1 MLSTFNLCSV
11 VMRRSFGSILQT
23 IMLLSTF
30 ASYEA
35 FSSHQ
40 THVGVRSL
48 AVGHS
53 ASRGTTPLR
62 RHLIERSDDLGSGD
76 ELKDTSQS
84 RRLFTSQIVGTIGAL
99 FFLPRVAL
107 AGIDVSSLKSLPVD
121 GDASGAATRLKQLQ
135 MQGTRI
141 EREGDFAVATRLD
154 SGVIYRDM
162 NTGKDGARTV
172 RRGSNVG
179 AQMTIRCKSLA
190 TTSEPEGG
198 IYFSTKQ
205 DNNLN
210 ELSWTIGSGDFPKGL
225 EEGMLGM
232 KLNSVR
238 QIEVPS
244 PQIFAAR
251 NAGQLPEAT
260 TDEGKRRYASVF
272 QSDDATL
279 VFEVFITGINQGD
292 NRI

>member
-1 MLSTFNLCSV
+1 
-11 VMRRSFGSILQT
+11 MRILFGSSLITIILF
-23 IMLLSTF
+23 STF
-30 ASYEA
+30 ATHEA
-35 FSSHQ
+35 FSSYQ
-40 THVGVRSL
+40 IHVGMR
-48 AVGHS
+48 APAAGYS
-53 ASRGTTPLR
+53 ASRGTAPLR
-62 RHLIERSDDLGSGD
+62 RHPIERSEDDDLHSGS
-76 ELKDTSQS
+76 ELKDASQS
-84 RRLFTSQIVGTIGAL
+84 RRLFASQIIGTTGTL
-99 FFLPRVAL
+99 FFLPPVAL
-107 AGIDVSSLKSLPVD
+107 AGIDVSSLRSLPVD

-135 MQGTRI
+135 MQGTQI
-141 EREGDFAVATRLD
+141 ERGGDVAVATRLD

-179 AQMTIRCKSLA
+179 AEMTIRCKSLA
-190 TTSEPEGG
+190 TASEPNGG
-198 IYFSTKQ
+198 IYFSTKE

-232 KLNSVR
+232 KLNAVR

-260 TDEGKRRYASVF
+260 TDEGKRRYASLF

-279 VFEVFITGINQGD
+279 VFEVLITGINQGD